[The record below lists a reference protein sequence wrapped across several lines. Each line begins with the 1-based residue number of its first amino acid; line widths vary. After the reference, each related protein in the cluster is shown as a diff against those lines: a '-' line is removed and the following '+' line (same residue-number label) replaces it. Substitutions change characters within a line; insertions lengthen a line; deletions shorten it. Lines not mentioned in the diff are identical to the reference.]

1 VRTHATQSDRPW
13 SERAREFVRLWS
25 FLLNPTRARADLFYE
40 LVSTENYLT
49 ERTLF
54 LNVGWWKDRPAT
66 FDDACEALARLA
78 GEQLQ
83 LGPDDRVL
91 DVGFGFGDQDMYWME
106 HFKPR
111 AIVGINITRSQVE
124 RARERVAAR
133 GMSDRIDFELVS
145 ATKMPFEDNS
155 FDKVIALESAFHFH
169 TRAEFFAEA
178 FRVLRPGGRLV
189 TLDLLAQ
196 PYDQLPFR
204 GRVISWLGL
213 HFWKTCSE
221 NVYTREVYES
231 KLRAVG
237 FDARVESIRDD
248 SLVPFS
254 RFTLAELAKPEVASR
269 INPYVAG
276 MLWLPAE
283 AALDNPHGLLT
294 LDYVLAVADRP
305 CAGGR
310 PSVPDGPCT

>member
-1 VRTHATQSDRPW
+1 VRAQSDTSW
-13 SERAREFVRLWS
+13 STRAREFVRVSSL
-25 FLLNPTRARADLFYE
+25 LLNPIRARADLFYE
-40 LVSTENYLT
+40 LASTDNYLT

-54 LNVGWWKDRPAT
+54 LNVGWWKDQPST
-66 FDDACEALARLA
+66 LDDACEALARLA

-83 LGPDDRVL
+83 LGPNDRLL

-111 AIVGINITRSQVE
+111 EIVGINITRSQVE
-124 RARERVAAR
+124 HARERVAAR
-133 GMSDRIDFELVS
+133 GMSERIEFKLAS

-155 FDKVIALESAFHFH
+155 FDKVIALESAFHFQ
-169 TRAEFFAEA
+169 TREAFFAEA

-189 TLDLLAQ
+189 TFDLLAQ
-196 PYDQLPFR
+196 PYAELAFW
-204 GRVISWLGL
+204 GRVISSMGL
-213 HFWKTCSE
+213 YFWKTCSE

-231 KLRAVG
+231 KLRTVG

-254 RFTLAELAKPEVASR
+254 RYTLAELAKSEVASR
-269 INPYVAG
+269 INPVVAG

-283 AALDNPHGLLT
+283 AVLDNPLGLLT

-305 CAGGR
+305 
-310 PSVPDGPCT
+310 

>member
-1 VRTHATQSDRPW
+1 MRAQVAQSDRSW
-13 SERAREFVRLWS
+13 STRAREFVRFSSL
-25 FLLNPTRARADLFYE
+25 LLNPVRARADLFYE
-40 LVSTENYLT
+40 LASTDNYLT

-54 LNVGWWKDRPAT
+54 LNVGWWKDQPST
-66 FDDACEALARLA
+66 LDDACEALARLA

-83 LGPDDRVL
+83 LGPNDRLL

-111 AIVGINITRSQVE
+111 EIVGINITRSQVE
-124 RARERVAAR
+124 HARERVAAR
-133 GMSDRIDFELVS
+133 GMSDRIEFKLAP

-155 FDKVIALESAFHFH
+155 FDKVIALESAFHFQ

-189 TLDLLAQ
+189 ALDILAQ
-196 PYDQLPFR
+196 PYGDLAFW
-204 GRVISWLGL
+204 GRVISSVGL

-237 FDARVESIRDD
+237 FDAHVESVRDD

-254 RFTLAELAKPEVASR
+254 RYTLAELAKSEVASR
-269 INPYVAG
+269 INPIVAG
-276 MLWLPAE
+276 MLQLPAE
-283 AALDNPHGLLT
+283 AVLHNPHGLLT
-294 LDYVLAVADRP
+294 LDYVLAVADKP
-305 CAGGR
+305 
-310 PSVPDGPCT
+310 

>member
-1 VRTHATQSDRPW
+1 VRAQVDRSW
-13 SERAREFVRLWS
+13 STRARELVRFSSL
-25 FLLNPTRARADLFYE
+25 LLNPVRARADLFYD
-40 LVSTENYLT
+40 LASTDNYLT

-54 LNVGWWKDRPAT
+54 LNVGWWKDQPST
-66 FDDACEALARLA
+66 LDEACEALARFA

-83 LGPDDRVL
+83 LGPDDRLL

-106 HFKPR
+106 RFKPR
-111 AIVGINITRSQVE
+111 EIVGINITRSQVE

-133 GMSDRIDFELVS
+133 GMSDRIDFKLAS

-155 FDKVIALESAFHFH
+155 FDKVIALESAFHFR
-169 TRAEFFAEA
+169 TRADFFAEA

-189 TLDLLAQ
+189 TLDLLAE
-196 PYDQLPFR
+196 PYDGLAFW
-204 GRVISWLGL
+204 GRMISSLGL

-221 NVYTREVYES
+221 NVYTRAVYES
-231 KLRAVG
+231 KLRDVG
-237 FDARVESIRDD
+237 FDARVDSIRDE

-254 RFTLAELAKPEVASR
+254 RYTLTELSKPEVASR
-269 INPYVAG
+269 INPFVAG

-283 AALDNPHGLLT
+283 ATLDNPRGLLR

-305 CAGGR
+305 
-310 PSVPDGPCT
+310 